1 MGKKSKRT
9 RNKQTPQELKKI
21 KLEAEIW
28 MELNSQMGLYCDAIC
43 KKKNFGKIPGPARS
57 RWSKQISAVLNKK
70 MAKIMEPS
78 AENGNINSIR

>member
-9 RNKQTPQELKKI
+9 RTKQTPEELKKI

-28 MELNSQMGLYCDAIC
+28 MELNSQMGLYCDALC
-43 KKKNFGKIPGPARS
+43 KKQKVCKIPGPARS
-57 RWSKQISAVLNKK
+57 RWSKQIYAVLNKK

>member
-9 RNKQTPQELKKI
+9 RTKQTPEELKKI

-28 MELNSQMGLYCDAIC
+28 MELNSQMGLYCAALC
-43 KKKNFGKIPGPARS
+43 KKQKFCKIPGPARS
-57 RWSKQISAVLNKK
+57 RWSKQIYDVLNKK
-70 MAKIMEPS
+70 MAKIVEPS